1 MRVLI
6 VLGWAP
12 RELHQFDW
20 LATDGASVHDT
31 RLYLEQEFP
40 LFKTQASEDWH
51 AAIWGKPVEPSCVL
65 QEGDRIEWLRGLR
78 VDPKVARRERF
89 QRQGSRS
96 AGLFASKRP
105 GAKAG
110 Y

>member
-1 MRVLI
+1 MKVLI
-6 VLGWAP
+6 VLSWGQ

-20 LATDGASVHDT
+20 LAPEGATVADT
-31 RLYLEQEFP
+31 RLYLESVFSEF
-40 LFKTQASEDWH
+40 KIQDSSIWH
-51 AAIWGKPVEPSCVL
+51 TAIWGKPVSLTQVL
-65 QEGDRIEWLRGLR
+65 QAGDRIEWLRGLR

-89 QRQGSRS
+89 QSQGRRT
-96 AGLFASKRP
+96 AGLFARKRP